1 MPSFDYQAFQFD
13 AFQSGAFQSEVET
26 EYYAFQPCVFQA
38 DAFQTDLC
46 SVPPEPE
53 QDEPV
58 RGGAVSR
65 SKAPRKR
72 VIVEVDG
79 KEYIVPVEGLQ
90 EFLDAVSQ
98 KVERVAQAPKKRKAR
113 KQKAVDIKTAPVVKV
128 VSAPIEEIALIQ
140 RHIDRT
146 NEIMRQVFEGAL
158 QRYLDELEDE
168 EALLWL
174 IV

>member
-1 MPSFDYQAFQFD
+1 MSWQGQWEGQWQGKWDGSIEVNPNAMYGTAVGTSSA
-13 AFQSGAFQSEVET
+13 SGTLTTVS
-26 EYYAFQPCVFQA
+26 
-38 DAFQTDLC
+38 QT
-46 SVPPEPE
+46 P
-53 QDEPV
+53 DEPV

-65 SKAPRKR
+65 SKTPRRR

-90 EFLDAVSQ
+90 EFLDAISKKAEAV
-98 KVERVAQAPKKRKAR
+98 APKKRKAR